1 MTDRRTEQTLGKL
14 FKGKIYAIPQRH
26 MYCTYVHI
34 LYRMR
39 KIELEKNKLLWTNTR
54 CHQMTFMM
62 RRKRRKM
69 HKNLSQ
75 WCHLFLPAFH
85 LYHFFLQSKQI
96 IMYEAY
102 VWTDRVY
109 ARADRGGTHRKT
121 KRRTKSNCRSE
132 HRKSKQL
139 QKFIN
144 KFKTVLCFLLLLF
157 WKINKKK
164 FIAFSP
170 KNKIDDLWLIDC
182 CLPKIISKKRK

>member
-1 MTDRRTEQTLGKL
+1 MQSHKDICTVYTYTFCTEWEKQNWKRTSYYERTHGAIKWRLWWDGNEGKCI
-14 FKGKIYAIPQRH
+14 KTSASDA
-26 MYCTYVHI
+26 T
-34 LYRMR
+34 
-39 KIELEKNKLLWTNTR
+39 
-54 CHQMTFMM
+54 
-62 RRKRRKM
+62 
-69 HKNLSQ
+69 SS
-75 WCHLFLPAFH
+75 FLPFI
-85 LYHFFLQSKQI
+85 YIIFLQSKQI